1 MCQGFDEA
9 EIFSIFECFTKTET
23 MHRKLLTCLL
33 LALLTSSLSAQS
45 GDDVYQF
52 LNIPASVSA
61 AGVGGNSVSS
71 AEKDLNLTFHN
82 PAILSVD
89 MNKELSVGYMR
100 YISDINIGTA
110 AFAHKLNE
118 KSMLMLGI
126 RYVDYG
132 SMLWTTPEDDILGN
146 TYAQDFALT
155 GTYSF
160 MLSEKWRAGAN
171 LSIINSSLDEYNSVA
186 IATDLGL
193 YYKDPIKNFSAGF
206 VIKSL
211 GSQIVS
217 YDQTYEK
224 MPFDVQLGL
233 SKKLAHAPI
242 RFTLTAQNLT
252 EIDLAYLRGDSTT
265 NDPFV
270 AKLFKHITGG
280 VEFIPSDNFLLSLG
294 YNYRRS
300 SELNIN
306 QRTAFGGFTAGFSM
320 KVKKIRVGAS
330 FAKYHIS
337 GSTLQMS
344 LSTNLANF

>member
-1 MCQGFDEA
+1 
-9 EIFSIFECFTKTET
+9 
-23 MHRKLLTCLL
+23 MHRKLLICLL
-33 LALLTSSLSAQS
+33 LALTSSSLSAQS

-89 MNKELSVGYMR
+89 MNNELAVGYMR

-110 AFAHKLNE
+110 AYAHKLNE
-118 KSMLMLGI
+118 KSILMLGI

-132 SMLWTTPEDDILGN
+132 SMLWTTPSDEILGN

-155 GTYSF
+155 GAYSF
-160 MLSEKWRAGAN
+160 LLSDKWRAGAN
-171 LSIINSSLDEYNSVA
+171 LSLINSSLDEYNSIA

-193 YYKDPIKNFSAGF
+193 YYTDPSKNISAGL
-206 VIKSL
+206 VLKSL
-211 GSQIVS
+211 GAQIVS
-217 YDQTYEK
+217 YDQTYER
-224 MPFDVQLGL
+224 MPFDIQIGV

-252 EIDLAYLRGDSTT
+252 EMDLAYFTGDST
-265 NDPFV
+265 NKDPFV
-270 AKLFKHITGG
+270 AKFFKHIIGG

-300 SELNIN
+300 SELKIN
-306 QRTAFGGFTAGFSM
+306 QRTAFGGFSAGFSM
-320 KVKKIRVGAS
+320 KVKKLRVGAS

-337 GSTLQMS
+337 GSTLQMT
-344 LSTNLANF
+344 LSTNMANF

>member
-1 MCQGFDEA
+1 
-9 EIFSIFECFTKTET
+9 
-23 MHRKLLTCLL
+23 MHRKLLICLL
-33 LALLTSSLSAQS
+33 LALMTSSLSAQT

-52 LNIPASVSA
+52 LTIPASISA

-89 MNKELSVGYMR
+89 MNNELAVGYMR
-100 YISDINIGTA
+100 YISDINIGTVA
-110 AFAHKLNE
+110 YAHKLNE
-118 KSMLMLGI
+118 RSILMLGI

-132 SMLWTTPEDDILGN
+132 SMLWTTPEDEILGN
-146 TYAQDFALT
+146 TFAQDFAVT
-155 GTYSF
+155 GAYSF

-171 LSIINSSLDEYNSVA
+171 LSLINSSLDVYHSVA
-186 IATDLGL
+186 IAADLGL
-193 YYKDPIKNFSAGF
+193 YYRDPLQNFSAGL

-217 YDQTYEK
+217 YDQNYEK
-224 MPFDVQLGL
+224 MPFDVQLGV

-242 RFTLTAQNLT
+242 RFTLTAQNLA

-265 NDPFV
+265 KDPLVDKF
-270 AKLFKHITGG
+270 FKHIIGG

-306 QRTAFGGFTAGFSM
+306 QRTSFGGFSAGFSM

-337 GSTLQMS
+337 GSTLQMT
-344 LSTNLANF
+344 LSTNMSNF